1 MVNGINCQNYQLL
14 IGRKEMVVLRRAQS
28 KTFDVILS
36 LPRPVILSS
45 SKDDPPRRL
54 RICGTVPL
62 RQAQSD
68 SVAQSDTQPVI
79 LSSSFPVIL
88 SSSKDDLK
96 SKDDSRRRLRVGDP
110 VPLRRAQ
117 SDIVAQSDTRPVT
130 LRQAQSDGKSKDD
143 LIERL
148 RLGGPV
154 PLRQAQSD
162 SEVQRDSG
170 AQRDTQ
176 YVTLRQAQS
185 DTRPVILSSSKDD
198 LKSKDDPKS
207 KDEKGVLCRKN
218 IAIVV

>member
-68 SVAQSDTQPVI
+68 SVVQSNSGAQSNTQYVI

-88 SSSKDDLK
+88 SSSKDDL
-96 SKDDSRRRLRVGDP
+96 
-110 VPLRRAQ
+110 
-117 SDIVAQSDTRPVT
+117 
-130 LRQAQSDGKSKDD
+130 
-143 LIERL
+143 IERL
-148 RLGGPV
+148 RIGDPV

-162 SEVQRDSG
+162 R
-170 AQRDTQ
+170 
-176 YVTLRQAQS
+176 
-185 DTRPVILSSSKDD
+185 
-198 LKSKDDPKS
+198 KSKDDTKS
-207 KDEKGVLCRKN
+207 QDDPQRRSKSRN
-218 IAIVV
+218 

>member
-68 SVAQSDTQPVI
+68 SVVQSNSGAQSNTQYVI

-88 SSSKDDLK
+88 SL
-96 SKDDSRRRLRVGDP
+96 P
-110 VPLRRAQ
+110 
-117 SDIVAQSDTRPVT
+117 
-130 LRQAQSDGKSKDD
+130 
-143 LIERL
+143 
-148 RLGGPV
+148 
-154 PLRQAQSD
+154 
-162 SEVQRDSG
+162 
-170 AQRDTQ
+170 
-176 YVTLRQAQS
+176 
-185 DTRPVILSSSKDD
+185 RPVILSSSKDD
-198 LKSKDDPKS
+198 LRSKDDPKS
-207 KDEKGVLCRKN
+207 KDKKGVLCRKN